1 MATVWL
7 GNPHAI
13 DPGTKQPLGDQIT
26 VVERCQR
33 EWHTLDELVRTI
45 AHAEEGQW
53 ARHSTGDPSWVAS
66 DDPELAARLA
76 GHWGCPVGDPTAAAA
91 AHAAARGIAPA
102 PEAAPTTG
110 QED

>member
-13 DPGTKQPLGDQIT
+13 DPGTKQPAGDTIT
-26 VVERCQR
+26 VIGRCFR

-45 AHAEEGQW
+45 VHPDGHWSQ
-53 ARHSTGDPSWVAS
+53 HSNGTPSWVAS

-102 PEAAPTTG
+102 PETAPTTG
-110 QED
+110 QEG